1 MHLVR
6 RFIRD
11 ATVATLRAISRWSA
25 AGLARLDPAA
35 RRQIPPVG
43 GRDEVLPHLTRLLLA
58 APDVPRRAIGD
69 LEARQAVGV
78 VTYGAPLRTWSVGRD
93 PLVDLAQEIYDG
105 PMYATQA
112 LLEDA
117 DLVAIGERPRLPRHV
132 DVLLRVHLVSSARLA
147 RLVLDAADET
157 PRAHALAALSRF
169 RDRPALSE
177 PPDAQ
182 AGQ

>member
-25 AGLARLDPAA
+25 AGLARFDPAA

-43 GRDEVLPHLTRLLLA
+43 GRDEVLPHLTRALSGK
-58 APDVPRRAIGD
+58 VPGAAIGD

-78 VTYGAPLRTWSVGRD
+78 ETYGAPLRAWSVGRD
-93 PLVDLAQEIYDG
+93 PLVDLAQELYDG

-147 RLVLDAADET
+147 RLVLDAANDA